1 MEIEDDSNVERDD
14 DDVDSWET
22 EESSISVLANATSST
37 SEGPLSF
44 RSISVKSDDGG
55 GSFWSLSRIEG
66 FGCDTRR
73 QLAAT
78 LDEFWEQLYDFHG
91 QAIQVAKGKKIE
103 VFWGWEY
110 IHNSPLPCI
119 KWMHVEKTIQGQY
132 QLQLMIVM
140 ILYLKT

>member
-55 GSFWSLSRIEG
+55 GSF
-66 FGCDTRR
+66 
-73 QLAAT
+73 
-78 LDEFWEQLYDFHG
+78 
-91 QAIQVAKGKKIE
+91 
-103 VFWGWEY
+103 
-110 IHNSPLPCI
+110 
-119 KWMHVEKTIQGQY
+119 
-132 QLQLMIVM
+132 
-140 ILYLKT
+140 